1 MRRSCSGSYHYN
13 QDVRGHNRSQQ
24 LVYDDMVNCLSSD
37 TGRFAKLLA
46 DIDFDYKA

>member
-1 MRRSCSGSYHYN
+1 VRRSCSGSYLYN
-13 QDVRGHNRSQQ
+13 QDVRGHNRSQE
-24 LVYDDMVNCLSSD
+24 LLYDDVLNRLRSD